1 MLKKTR
7 ARGRGK
13 FINAILIVKLSA
25 EPALRTRRGEI
36 KTSREVE
43 RKKEKKRER
52 GNKRKKRIRS
62 PFVWLMHQRHYTRR
76 WHIKGTAAHEF

>member
-1 MLKKTR
+1 MFAEKDSSK
-7 ARGRGK
+7 GRGK

-43 RKKEKKRER
+43 RSREKEREKER
-52 GNKRKKRIRS
+52 KRK
-62 PFVWLMHQRHYTRR
+62 
-76 WHIKGTAAHEF
+76 